1 MLNQYEILLSEYY
14 LFRCALGKLVKDRKK
29 VFDTLCGIYLVD
41 TEGADKLYALTED
54 SVVADVST
62 FADYLQFC
70 RIKKYA
76 ALNGDGDDIPSD
88 IDDIIAVK
96 GAALSKAHA
105 LKLDGTRLTESAVF
119 RMITE
124 GASRGTVA
132 ALRILGFILCE
143 GIYTDRDVAA
153 GIKTLEKAAQ
163 WNSVEGI
170 LAALYFDRDG
180 RKVNINRLFTVAE
193 GTVYR
198 MFPSAAE
205 RVYGCK
211 VTGSVFESELL
222 NKAFALRKLSPE
234 VYAAQY
240 ARIIF
245 SCVLSTRDKEHTLFS
260 SNAQTISDIADLP
273 LKLHGADRAP
283 DCSALDGM
291 PIVRQKEQDSIRR
304 GLINSDL
311 LKRSAYRPLCI
322 CSNSE
327 YLRRL
332 YARYI
337 REAFTGAH
345 VEYIDVA
352 GLDGN
357 DLQPTGKHIYVR
369 SSDED
374 VFNVYFISFTGNI
387 AAGIMAE
394 ALEFLQSRR
403 RKKFSLLSP
412 GLVIDLGAVLP
423 ICFCDKANAP
433 ELRKYCDVVMIDA
446 VTAEEKPALF
456 ADMLDSAQRL
466 YGVKSVTTD
475 EDAKA
480 RLAAMSIDGAAGTI
494 DAVVRYNRDKAE
506 TVITPALID
515 ECAAVRSEKKKYG
528 FGGDGDEI

>member
-1 MLNQYEILLSEYY
+1 MLNQYELLLSEYY

-29 VFDTLCGIYLVD
+29 VFDTLSRIFLVD
-41 TEGADKLYALTED
+41 PAEADKLFALTED
-54 SVVADVST
+54 SVVKDVVT

-96 GAALSKAHA
+96 GAALSKAHT

-132 ALRILGFILCE
+132 ALRVLGFILCE
-143 GIYTDRDVAA
+143 GIYTDRDVASGVKA
-153 GIKTLEKAAQ
+153 LEKAAQ
-163 WNSVEGI
+163 WNNVEGI
-170 LAALYFDRDG
+170 LAALYYDEAG
-180 RKVNINRLFTVAE
+180 RNVNVNRLFTVAE

-198 MFPSAAE
+198 MFPAVAE
-205 RVYGCK
+205 GVYGCK
-211 VTGSVFESELL
+211 ATGTVFESELL
-222 NKAFALRKLSPE
+222 NKAFSLRKLSPE

-245 SCVLSTRDKEHTLFS
+245 SGVLSPRDKEHTMFS

-283 DCSALDGM
+283 DCTALDGM
-291 PIVRQKEQDSIRR
+291 PIVRQKEQNSIRR

-311 LKRSAYRPLCI
+311 LQRSAYRPLCI

-337 REAFTGAH
+337 RAAFVGAH

-369 SSDED
+369 SCDED
-374 VFNVYFISFTGNI
+374 AFNVYFISFTGSI

-412 GLVIDLGAVLP
+412 GLVIDLGNVLP
-423 ICFCDKANAP
+423 VCFCDKANAP
-433 ELRKYCDVVMIDA
+433 ELRKYCDVVSIDA

-456 ADMLDSAQRL
+456 ADMLHTAERL
-466 YGVKSVTTD
+466 YGVKSVTLD

-480 RLAAMSIDGAAGTI
+480 RLSAATIDGAASTI

-506 TVITPALID
+506 TVITTALID
-515 ECAAVRSEKKKYG
+515 ECAAVRTEKKKYG